1 MKFILYFSIILLSFN
16 VSYSQNEKSISEK
29 TKEIINDRI
38 ELFEKAIS
46 ETNHTILFPFL
57 SEDFTSQGEATDTS
71 KTSVLPE
78 IVKQLPESTIIIT
91 EINSL
96 KDNDYHIEAN
106 MFNMVFFKFIL
117 NKEYQFKEITV
128 KN

>member
-1 MKFILYFSIILLSFN
+1 MIYFPNLL
-16 VSYSQNEKSISEK
+16 
-29 TKEIINDRI
+29 
-38 ELFEKAIS
+38 
-46 ETNHTILFPFL
+46 
-57 SEDFTSQGEATDTS
+57 TSQGEATDTS

-78 IVKQLPESTIIIT
+78 IVKQHPESTIIIT
-91 EINSL
+91 EIKSL